1 MGPPANHSGP
11 SYHGAISSSSSYKRM
26 VHQSFSQLLFS
37 LIQRE
42 RKRWAWKLFSQTLA
56 SEAVAA
62 ANQFPF
68 VFLLLSTLSFPQ
80 SPEVI
85 SVFLVIYLHISLQNF
100 IISLFGVMSVQGRRA
115 LFMKLVW
122 MGRKLLSRNPSCL
135 LLKTLINST
144 RSCNSYGL
152 HFYPSVFSFLWIY
165 VQNLNGFIWNF
176 KYDNI
181 DNAAS

>member
-1 MGPPANHSGP
+1 MGVEIVQPNTCFRGCCSSESIPLCLP
-11 SYHGAISSSSSYKRM
+11 S
-26 VHQSFSQLLFS
+26 SFYS
-37 LIQRE
+37 
-42 RKRWAWKLFSQTLA
+42 
-56 SEAVAA
+56 
-62 ANQFPF
+62 
-68 VFLLLSTLSFPQ
+68 LLSP
-80 SPEVI
+80 I
-85 SVFLVIYLHISLQNF
+85 ARGNINFLVIYLHISLQNF
-100 IISLFGVMSVQGRRA
+100 VISLFGVMSVQGRRA

-165 VQNLNGFIWNF
+165 VQNLNGFVWNF

>member
-42 RKRWAWKLFSQTLA
+42 RKRWAWKLCIQTLA

-62 ANQFPF
+62 ANQFLF
-68 VFLLLSTLSFPQ
+68 VFLLLSTLFFPQ

-85 SVFLVIYLHISLQNF
+85 SISLVIYLHISLQNF

-152 HFYPSVFSFLWIY
+152 HFYPSVFSFL
-165 VQNLNGFIWNF
+165 
-176 KYDNI
+176 
-181 DNAAS
+181 

>member
-1 MGPPANHSGP
+1 MGPTANHSGP

-37 LIQRE
+37 LTQRE
-42 RKRWAWKLFSQTLA
+42 RERERERWAWKLCSQTLA

-62 ANQFPF
+62 ANQFLF
-68 VFLLLSTLSFPQ
+68 VFLLLSTLFFPQ

-85 SVFLVIYLHISLQNF
+85 SISLVIYLHISLQNF

-152 HFYPSVFSFLWIY
+152 HFYPSVFSFL
-165 VQNLNGFIWNF
+165 
-176 KYDNI
+176 
-181 DNAAS
+181 